1 MNNNATTY
9 TDEMIS
15 DDALT
20 TVYAN
25 QHISKSIGQPEEGYD
40 ALRLNY
46 SRKWARLE
54 DALLFKF
61 REDLEK
67 GNSLSW
73 INKTEESRKLFDTI
87 FLFSH
92 FYGHFDATE
101 IDAANFVRMTGTFT
115 EAACF
120 PDLSGWDVSNVL
132 YFTDTFKHFR
142 GEVDISNWK
151 INPKA
156 QVTLNTLTYSMLHTD
171 RLGELHWLWASQFTH
186 GALKG
191 HKEAVY
197 SQMRGEQK
205 DIYMHHMDSASNA
218 LSVAGKP
225 NVQDVDVARLAW
237 SSYTGRDMVQSI
249 DIPESFDFT
258 F

>member
-1 MNNNATTY
+1 MNNDITKHHNG
-9 TDEMIS
+9 MRS
-15 DDALT
+15 DDALKT
-20 TVYAN
+20 MHAKQYN
-25 QHISKSIGQPEEGYD
+25 SKSAGQPSDEYD
-40 ALRLNY
+40 TLRLDY

-67 GNSLSW
+67 GSPLSW

-101 IDAANFVRMTGTFT
+101 IDASNFVRMTGTFT

-120 PDLSGWDVSNVL
+120 PDLSNWDVSNVL
-132 YFTDTFKHFR
+132 YFTDTFKQFR

-191 HKEAVY
+191 HRMAVY
-197 SQMRGEQK
+197 RQMRGEQK

-225 NVQDVDVARLAW
+225 HVQEIDIARLAW
-237 SSYTGRDMVQSI
+237 SSYTGRDVVQSI
-249 DIPESFDFT
+249 EIPESFEFT

>member
-1 MNNNATTY
+1 MNNADT
-9 TDEMIS
+9 
-15 DDALT
+15 LK
-20 TVYAN
+20 TVHAN
-25 QHISKSIGQPEEGYD
+25 QYNSKSTGQPSDEYD
-40 ALRLNY
+40 ELRLDY

-61 REDLEK
+61 REDLEN

-92 FYGHFDATE
+92 FYGQFDATE
-101 IDAANFVRMTGTFT
+101 IDASNFVRMTGTFT

-142 GEVDISNWK
+142 GDVDISNWK

-191 HKEAVY
+191 HKMAVY
-197 SQMRGEQK
+197 RQMRGEQK
-205 DIYMHHMDSASNA
+205 DIYTHYIDSASNA

-225 NVQDVDVARLAW
+225 NVKDVDVARLAW

-249 DIPESFDFT
+249 DIPESFEFT

>member
-9 TDEMIS
+9 PDEMIS

-156 QVTLNTLTYSMLHTD
+156 QVTLNTLTYSMLNTD

-186 GALKG
+186 GALKW
-191 HKEAVY
+191 HKMAVY
-197 SQMRGEQK
+197 RQMRGEQK
-205 DIYMHHMDSASNA
+205 DIYRHHMDSASNA

>member
-1 MNNNATTY
+1 MNNNATTHP
-9 TDEMIS
+9 DEIS
-15 DDALT
+15 SNDALKIM
-20 TVYAN
+20 YAKQYN
-25 QHISKSIGQPEEGYD
+25 SKSVGQPSDEYD
-40 ALRLNY
+40 TLRLDY

-67 GNSLSW
+67 GNPLSW

-101 IDAANFVRMTGTFT
+101 IDASNFLHMTGTFT
-115 EAACF
+115 ESACS
-120 PDLSGWDVSNVL
+120 PDLSSWDVSNVL
-132 YFTDTFKHFR
+132 HFTDTFEHFR
-142 GEVDISNWK
+142 GEVDISNWQ

-156 QVTLNTLTYSMLHTD
+156 QVTLNTLAYSMLHTD

-197 SQMRGEQK
+197 RQMRGEQK
-205 DIYMHHMDSASNA
+205 DIYMHHMDIASNA
-218 LSVAGKP
+218 LSVVGNPKI
-225 NVQDVDVARLAW
+225 QDIDIARLAW

-249 DIPESFDFT
+249 EIPESFEFT